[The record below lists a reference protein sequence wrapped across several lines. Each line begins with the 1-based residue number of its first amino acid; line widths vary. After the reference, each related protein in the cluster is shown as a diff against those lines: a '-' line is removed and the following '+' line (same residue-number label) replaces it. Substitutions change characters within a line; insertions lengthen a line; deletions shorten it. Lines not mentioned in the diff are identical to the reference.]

1 MTSPYR
7 VAVIGCGAICGNH
20 IAAILNAGQTLCAL
34 CDILPERTQKMIEKY
49 DLKNVSVYTDYQT
62 LLEVEKPDAIHICTP
77 HDLHAPMAIAALKK
91 NIHVLC
97 EKPLCISLEQ
107 LSELQAAAKSSQA
120 QLGVCHQNR
129 YEENMIR
136 IKKLAQDK
144 VAGAFGSVVW
154 QRNADYYNSAAWR
167 GTWEHEGGGVMIN
180 QALHTLDLMQW
191 ICGFPTH
198 VVAHTANDTLKGVIE
213 VEDTASAVFECE
225 NGVRFNFFATNAA
238 TASLPVQIQIKLNT
252 GDLIDAQNE
261 QFCFN
266 HELIA
271 SKNQMSAVGKHV
283 WGDGHKALIRDFY
296 NHVSTKKPFPIGFD
310 EGEKVIRLILS
321 MYASNGNRITIKELS

>member
-1 MTSPYR
+1 MTTPYR
-7 VAVIGCGAICGNH
+7 VAVIGCGAISGNH
-20 IAAILNAGQTLCAL
+20 IAAIMNAGQSICAL
-34 CDILPERTQKMIEKY
+34 CDILPERAQKMIEKHA
-49 DLKNVSVYTDYQT
+49 LKNVSVYTDYQM
-62 LLEVEKPDAIHICTP
+62 LLETERPDAVHICAP
-77 HDLHAPMAIAALKK
+77 HYLHAPMTIAALEK
-91 NIHVLC
+91 NIHVVC
-97 EKPLCISLEQ
+97 EKPLCISVEQ
-107 LSELQAAAKSSQA
+107 LNDLKKAVRNSRA

-129 YEENMIR
+129 YEANMIR
-136 IKKLAQDK
+136 LKELAEGR
-144 VAGAFGSVVW
+144 VAGAFASVVW
-154 QRNADYYNSAAWR
+154 HRDANYYNSADWR

-198 VVAHTANDTLKGVIE
+198 VVAHTANDSLKGVIE

-252 GDLIDAQNE
+252 GDMIDAQNK

-266 HELIA
+266 HEMISTQNNA
-271 SKNQMSAVGKHV
+271 PVVGKSV
-283 WGDGHKALIRDFY
+283 WGDGHKALILDFY
-296 NHVSTKKPFPIGFD
+296 KHVSLNKPFPIGFE

-321 MYASNGNRITIKELS
+321 MYRSNGERVAIFES